1 MSVGEAVPAPVQP
14 GGVCLS
20 GQENETHRGD
30 CCGGGTGRYLHRN
43 LCPVGGRRNVRTCGG
58 LVGYWNLYAIY
69 DRETE
74 RTRVGSD
81 ASYYIEFRADKTA
94 PLQSGGDLPYEC
106 QWSFDEEKS
115 DGEDRYYD
123 MEYEEVVDFSDVL
136 TELNREDNVLI
147 EIPYLQYGM
156 VFQRS

>member
-1 MSVGEAVPAPVQP
+1 MKQCRLQFSRGEPAFPARKTKRIVVIAVVAVLA
-14 GGVCLS
+14 VICIVIFAL
-20 GQENETHRGD
+20 
-30 CCGGGTGRYLHRN
+30 L
-43 LCPVGGRRNVRTCGG
+43 GGRRNVRTCGG